1 MKRIIR
7 EYFTFSKK
15 ERVAVIILLLLICG
29 FIALPYLFLSTKTVK
44 SVPDK
49 KLTEQLAK
57 LQQNSPPQDIT
68 DKSEGEGQQIYQP
81 STDAAPLKFEL
92 FPFDPNTI
100 DINGWKR
107 LGLSDKTIHT
117 IVNYRNKGGKFRTAE
132 DIRKI
137 WGLRKEDADRII
149 PFAKVAITQN
159 QSTYYHSINKQIVY
173 KTDNIPLAPLDINTA
188 SPQDLMKIPG
198 MDHSIP
204 YKIIRFRDKLGGF
217 WDVQQ
222 VKQTYGMN
230 DSLYKVILPF
240 LKIEKTTL
248 RKINI
253 NSCSVNEL
261 NREPFI
267 NRDIAQA
274 IIIYRNQHGSYQNIE
289 DIKKIAFLTEETFQ
303 KIIPYL
309 TVQ

>member
-1 MKRIIR
+1 MNRIIR

-15 ERVAVIILLLLICG
+15 ERVAVIILLSLIGG
-29 FIALPYLFLSTKTVK
+29 FIALPYLFLSTKTVNP
-44 SVPDK
+44 VADK
-49 KLTEQLAK
+49 ELITQLAK
-57 LQQNSPPQDIT
+57 LQQNRPKEIT
-68 DKSEGEGQQIYQP
+68 NNKEGELLQTYQSSIDTP
-81 STDAAPLKFEL
+81 PLKFEL

-100 DINGWKR
+100 DPTVWKR

-117 IVNYRNKGGKFRTAE
+117 ILNYRNKGGKFRSAE

-137 WGLRKEDADRII
+137 WGLRKEEADRII
-149 PFAKVAITQN
+149 PYAKVAITQN
-159 QSTYYHSINKQIVY
+159 QSTYYHSINKQVAY
-173 KTDNIPLAPLDINTA
+173 KTATIPTSPFDINTA
-188 SPQDLMKIPG
+188 SPQDLMQIPG

-222 VKQTYGMN
+222 VKQTYGMT

-267 NRDIAQA
+267 SHTIAQA

-289 DIKKIAFLTEETFQ
+289 DIKKIAFLTEEMFQ
-303 KIIPYL
+303 KIMPYL

>member
-29 FIALPYLFLSTKTVK
+29 FIALPYLFVSSKAVKTVA
-44 SVPDK
+44 DK
-49 KLTEQLAK
+49 ELTEQLVK
-57 LQQNSPPQDIT
+57 LQQNRPKDIT
-68 DKSEGEGQQIYQP
+68 DKNKVDEQQTYQP
-81 STDAAPLKFEL
+81 STDAVPLTFEL
-92 FPFDPNTI
+92 FSFDPNTI
-100 DINGWKR
+100 DNYGWKR

-117 IVNYRNKGGKFRTAE
+117 ITNYRNKGGKFHTAE

-137 WGLRKEDADRII
+137 WGLRKEVADRII
-149 PFAKVAITQN
+149 PYAKVAITQN
-159 QSTYYHSINKQIVY
+159 QFTYYHSINKQIVY
-173 KTDNIPLAPLDINTA
+173 KTTNIPVAPLDINTA
-188 SPQDLMKIPG
+188 SPQELMQIPG

-204 YKIIRFRDKLGGF
+204 YKIIRFRDKLGSF

-222 VKQTYGMN
+222 VKQTYGMT

-274 IIIYRNQHGSYQNIE
+274 IIIYRNQHGSYKNIE
-289 DIKKIAFLTEETFQ
+289 DIKKIVFLTEEMFQ
-303 KIIPYL
+303 KIMPYL